1 MIDANTADKYGY
13 GVGDTVGIAA
23 LEPVKQYEITGVAA
37 FGSVD
42 SIGGAT
48 IAIFDLPT
56 AQALFQKEGDAS
68 MRSRSRPR
76 KAFRRPSS

>member
-13 GVGDTVGIAA
+13 SVGDTVIAA
-23 LEPVKQYEITGVAA
+23 LGPVKQYEITGVAA

-56 AQALFQKEGDAS
+56 AQALFQKEGRFDAIS
-68 MRSRSRPR
+68 VAAKEGISPTELS
-76 KAFRRPSS
+76 